1 MVITVIDVTSGK
13 FIPVQIE
20 FPDIELS
27 FTEAAQTA
35 YTFLAMAQEESET
48 PIVALE
54 VRKSKTHGV
63 YIKYLAEK
71 PNKHNVHRKT
81 FEEKWQEIISRTYEY
96 TAPSTFGAQ
105 SERIV

>member
-1 MVITVIDVTSGK
+1 MVVTVIDVTSGK

-20 FPDIELS
+20 LPDVKLN

-35 YTFLAMAQEESET
+35 YTFLAMAQEKSET

-54 VRKSKTHGV
+54 VHESKTRGV

-71 PNKHNVHRKT
+71 PNKHNVR
-81 FEEKWQEIISRTYEY
+81 R
-96 TAPSTFGAQ
+96 
-105 SERIV
+105 